1 MISRNRVWIAGVAL
15 AACMVA
21 AAPVAASVFLKVDIP
36 GLTRM
41 STAVV
46 HAQVTEVR
54 SAWND
59 EKTFIFTYVTL
70 RVDET
75 FRGEAT
81 ETVVVRV
88 PGGKVGDYVVE
99 MEGAPRFR
107 TGDEVVVF
115 LGRWDDGAPMVAG
128 YAQGVSRVQKDAL
141 GNRFLRGGIA
151 EGMTI
156 SDLGRAVG
164 RVGR

>member
-1 MISRNRVWIAGVAL
+1 MMSRNRLWTAGIAL
-15 AACMVA
+15 AACLVA
-21 AAPVAASVFLKVDIP
+21 AAPVAASTFLKVDVP

-46 HAQVTEVR
+46 HAQVTDMR

-59 EKTFIFTYVTL
+59 DKTFIFTYVTL
-70 RVDET
+70 RVEET
-75 FRGEAT
+75 FHGAAP

-99 MEGAPRFR
+99 MEGAPRF
-107 TGDEVVVF
+107 TKDDDVVVF

-128 YAQGVSRVQKDAL
+128 YHQGVSHVKQDSL
-141 GNRFLRGGIA
+141 GNKFLRGGIA
-151 EGMTI
+151 EGM
-156 SDLGRAVG
+156 SVRDLARAVG
-164 RVGR
+164 QVGR